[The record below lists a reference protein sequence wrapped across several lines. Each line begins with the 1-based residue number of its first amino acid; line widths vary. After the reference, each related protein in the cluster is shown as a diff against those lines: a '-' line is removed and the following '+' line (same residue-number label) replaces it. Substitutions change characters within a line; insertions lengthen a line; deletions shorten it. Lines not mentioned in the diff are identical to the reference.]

1 MEISTIMTIFVILGA
16 LGVVSVATMG
26 IVQNA
31 EAFFFKH
38 HGCDFKSNGFKN
50 SDRNCFHFG

>member
-1 MEISTIMTIFVILGA
+1 MELSTIMTIFVVLGA

-31 EAFFFKH
+31 EATGFNS
-38 HGCDFKSNGFKN
+38 HGCKFFSNGFFN
-50 SDRNCFHFG
+50 SHGKCFHTG